1 MTDTPKDK
9 TPSKFVT
16 IATLGRAQGL
26 RGEVRATVFL
36 ENPLDIKRYNPLLAS
51 DGRKL
56 SVSKIRPAKN
66 VYVMTLKEITE
77 RTDAEAL
84 NGLELKIERTR
95 LPKLDDEEDFYHE
108 DLIGLKAE
116 SLGGTYYGKIAAIHN
131 FGAGDIIE
139 LRGGAAKG
147 STMVPFTKAAVPHVD
162 IEQSLITLD
171 EAAAGLLHDPDEDFD
186 EGRDEDRN

>member
-1 MTDTPKDK
+1 MNNTPNDK
-9 TPSKFVT
+9 PASKFVT

-66 VYVMTLKEITE
+66 VYVITLKEISE
-77 RTDAEAL
+77 RTEAEAL

-95 LPKLDDEEDFYHE
+95 LPKLDDDEDFYHE

-116 SLGGTYYGKIAAIHN
+116 ASGGAYYGKIAAIHN

-147 STMVPFTKAAVPHVD
+147 STMVPFTKAAVPHID
-162 IEQSLITLD
+162 IAQGHIILD
-171 EAAAGLLHDPDEDFD
+171 EAAAGLTHDPDEDD
-186 EGRDEDRN
+186 D